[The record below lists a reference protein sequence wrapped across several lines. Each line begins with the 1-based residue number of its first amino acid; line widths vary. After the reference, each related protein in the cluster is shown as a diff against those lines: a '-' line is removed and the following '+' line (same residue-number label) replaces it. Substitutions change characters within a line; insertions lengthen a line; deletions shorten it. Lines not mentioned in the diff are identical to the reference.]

1 MWRIRNCLVDSCVY
15 VGKREEWL
23 GILFT
28 VSDLWRLGE
37 MAWSGY
43 VSDETRFFWIFL
55 II

>member
-15 VGKREEWL
+15 VGKKEEWL
-23 GILFT
+23 GILCT

-43 VSDETRFFWIFL
+43 VSDETRFFLFF
-55 II
+55 